1 MLRPGGRTGI
11 TDVTAHHDRL
21 PEILTGLSAWVA
33 CVADARPTAE
43 YADLITAAGLR
54 VTTVEEHPEAL
65 VRTVVQA
72 AARIELLRIY
82 RRAEAER
89 LGLDFDQVKPVFTAV
104 QDAIEAGTLGYV
116 LIVAEKP
123 A

>member
-1 MLRPGGRTGI
+1 M
-11 TDVTAHHDRL
+11 
-21 PEILTGLSAWVA
+21 
-33 CVADARPTAE
+33 
-43 YADLITAAGLR
+43 ITAAGLR